1 MTGQAIPTS
10 VDVRGAVIGLGAMGT
25 NHLRVLRSLPGV
37 ELVAAIDPDP
47 ERRSQATHAHPG
59 VAAYATLA
67 EALAA
72 QALDFACVAAPVGL
86 LPQVTHEAL
95 AGGLHV
101 LVEKP
106 TAPDE
111 ARAHAMAA
119 DARSRGLLLGV
130 GHVERAN
137 PAVVALRRK
146 LDEGAIGRVLQMHAR
161 RLSPFPNREG
171 SPGVALDL
179 ATHDIDVMRYITGE
193 EVQRAFAETASPLAG
208 RTEDLLCATLRFDD
222 GTTGLVET
230 NWMTPT
236 KVRQLSVLG
245 ERGMLVVDY
254 LTQDLYL
261 YEHPTRA
268 TQWDAM
274 AGIRGGGEG
283 NMVRFALDR
292 KEPLR
297 VEWQG
302 FLAAVRSGSA
312 APVSVDD
319 GIAALSIAEAIRA
332 AGASHEVVV
341 PAYRKEV
348 HVAA

>member
-1 MTGQAIPTS
+1 MIEAIPT
-10 VDVRGAVIGLGAMGT
+10 DLRGAVIGLGAMGS

-37 ELVAAIDPDP
+37 ELVAAIDPYP
-47 ERRSQATHAHPG
+47 ERCRQAVHTYRG
-59 VAAYATLA
+59 LAAYGTLA
-67 EALAA
+67 EAVACE
-72 QALDFACVAAPVGL
+72 QLDFACVAVPVGL

-95 AGGLHV
+95 AAGLHV

-106 TAPDE
+106 TAPDA

-146 LDEGAIGRVLQMHAR
+146 LDEGVIGRVLQMHAR

-179 ATHDIDVMRYITGE
+179 ATHDIDVMRYITGD
-193 EVQRAFAETASPLAG
+193 EVRRAFAETTAPLETP
-208 RTEDLLCATLRFDD
+208 TEDLLCATLRFD
-222 GTTGLVET
+222 GGATGLLEA

-268 TQWDAM
+268 TQWDAL

-302 FLAAVRSGSA
+302 FLDAVRSGSPP
-312 APVSVDD
+312 PVTVED
-319 GIAALSIAEAIRA
+319 GIAALSIADAIRI
-332 AGASHEVVV
+332 AGERNEVVV
-341 PAYRKEV
+341 PHYRSEV